1 MGIERIQPIDLT
13 VSVRELLDNYSR
25 EVQESVDKAVQTAG
39 KQALKSVKQRSPVK
53 TGTYKKGWRLKKQK
67 SGAQKDKHSITIYNA
82 SKPYLTQLLENGH
95 QKAGGG
101 RVEGIPHIRP
111 AYQEAQTLLEQLAR
125 EAIEEAT
132 GG

>member
-1 MGIERIQPIDLT
+1 MGIDRIRPIDLT
-13 VSVRELLDNYSR
+13 AAISELLDNYSR
-25 EVQESVDKAVQTAG
+25 DVQEQVDKAVEKAG

-53 TGTYKKGWRLKKQK
+53 TGAYKKGWRLKKQK
-67 SGAQKDKHSITIYNA
+67 SGMGKDKHSITIYNA

-95 QKAGGG
+95 QKTDGG

-111 AYQEAQTLLEQLAR
+111 AYEEAQRQLEELTRQ
-125 EAIEEAT
+125 AIEEAT

>member
-13 VSVRELLDNYSR
+13 LTVRELLDNYSR
-25 EVQESVDKAVQTAG
+25 EVQEGVDKAVQNAG

-53 TGTYKKGWRLKKQK
+53 TGAYKKGWRIKKQK
-67 SGAQKDKHSITIYNA
+67 SGARKDKHSITIYNV

-95 QKAGGG
+95 QKTGGG

-111 AYQEAQTLLEQLAR
+111 AYEEAQRQLEDLTRQ
-125 EAIEEAT
+125 AIEEAT